1 VPRARGQRGQQR
13 RSSGVRRDA
22 SPCWRP
28 LIPALTPFL
37 ADPTF
42 CPLAAKAI
50 LRAGPGGVSL
60 GTLAGH
66 LVTAAGADGG
76 RCHEHALDLLREVQ
90 GLDPEVVSPA
100 MLRRLRDVAER
111 RARVIRSDL
120 ADNVI
125 RQDEAFRA
133 RIHDFLGAASGIPL
147 APRPVV

>member
-1 VPRARGQRGQQR
+1 M
-13 RSSGVRRDA
+13 
-22 SPCWRP
+22 
-28 LIPALTPFL
+28 
-37 ADPTF
+37 
-42 CPLAAKAI
+42 
-50 LRAGPGGVSL
+50 
-60 GTLAGH
+60 
-66 LVTAAGADGG
+66 TAAGADGG
-76 RCHEHALDLLREVQ
+76 RRHEHALDLLREVQ

-133 RIHDFLGAASGIPL
+133 LIHDFLGAALGIPL